1 MITLLSTF
9 ILCKKL
15 LVITNFAFLSLKIQF
30 NAPVLKSWSLISSI
44 ENVTSKSDRRVDSKW
59 LNHRN
64 HHTDGQTQIS
74 NFIKM
79 LFGDPELN
87 DDSEDAF
94 EKYIYLTQLSQAVC
108 TTEQVNGI
116 FS

>member
-1 MITLLSTF
+1 M
-9 ILCKKL
+9 
-15 LVITNFAFLSLKIQF
+15 
-30 NAPVLKSWSLISSI
+30 ISSI

-94 EKYIYLTQLSQAVC
+94 EKYIYLTHLSQAVC

-116 FS
+116 FINFFYGVKSPFQQTLVLNMYTEDSLSYSDL

>member
-1 MITLLSTF
+1 M
-9 ILCKKL
+9 KPK
-15 LVITNFAFLSLKIQF
+15 VQF

-44 ENVTSKSDRRVDSKW
+44 ENVTNKSDRRVDSKW

-94 EKYIYLTQLSQAVC
+94 DKYIYLTQLSQAVC

-116 FS
+116 FILCIFTLLDIYFQFLLQ